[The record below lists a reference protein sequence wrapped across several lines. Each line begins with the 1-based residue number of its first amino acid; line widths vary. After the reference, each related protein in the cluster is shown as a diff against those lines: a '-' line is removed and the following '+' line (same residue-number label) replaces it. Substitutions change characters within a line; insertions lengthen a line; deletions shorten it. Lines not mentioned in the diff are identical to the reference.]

1 MDKLLIVDSDK
12 KTVTDIADALIK
24 LKRFETLTA
33 FDSKTAVDLI
43 NHHTISV
50 LISGFHLPDFD
61 GIELFAYMTRAF
73 PSTPCIAMMDPGHP
87 RPWFIRQA
95 SPENLLEYIEKPVD
109 FETLVQLINNA
120 LRLKKQSIAEKGIG
134 LRNLL
139 PLIDAFK
146 KSCQMEIRNDKK
158 NRGRIYFLKGNLIE
172 AHCEAKIGEA
182 ALGEM
187 LEWEH
192 CKISISRLPATKK
205 EDLVGISLMNR
216 IGVTW
221 EKQRIAAAAPSTS
234 AIAKPIAPS
243 AIAEEPPSDPAVI
256 AHLEGSLKKYAG
268 VLKAIKG
275 YLGLAVLNTSGQV
288 LAADSAGEPVDFRR
302 FSPDFAAIYNQCC
315 ISADRQ
321 DFGKCSGLT
330 AHSEKG
336 VIIIIPAGDYRFIG
350 LMSPDGNGFFM
361 QVQLEKI
368 IPQIIK

>member
-73 PSTPCIAMMDPGHP
+73 PATPCIAMMDPGHP
-87 RPWFIRQA
+87 RPWFIRQD
-95 SPENLLEYIEKPVD
+95 SPENLLEYIEKPID
-109 FETLVQLINNA
+109 FETLVQLINNS
-120 LRLKKQSIAEKGIG
+120 LRLKKHSIAEKGIR

-146 KSCQMEIRNDKK
+146 KSCQMEIRNEKK

-172 AHCEAKIGEA
+172 AHCDAKIGEA
-182 ALGEM
+182 ALAEM

-205 EDLVGISLMNR
+205 EDLVGVALMNR

-221 EKQRIAAAAPSTS
+221 EKQRIATTIPPISNITET
-234 AIAKPIAPS
+234 IAPL
-243 AIAEEPPSDPAVI
+243 AVAEETPPDPAVI
-256 AHLEGSLKKYAG
+256 ARLEGSLKKYAG
-268 VLKAIKG
+268 VLKTIKG

-288 LAADSAGEPVDFRR
+288 LAADAAGEPVDFKR
-302 FSPDFAAIYNQCC
+302 FSPDFTAMFNQCC
-315 ISADRQ
+315 ISAARQ
-321 DFGKCSGLT
+321 GFDKCTGLT
-330 AHSEKG
+330 AHTEKG
-336 VIIIIPAGDYRFIG
+336 VIIMIPAGNYRFIG

-368 IPQIIK
+368 IPQIMK